1 MYKDRGIIKWA
12 PFDAL
17 VGFQN
22 KIDEMLYERGKKE
35 RPILCEDKLIEM
47 DRVIREAI
55 ESKYEVFIEYYH
67 EGYFKHLSG
76 AIDRI
81 DEINGIIDVCG
92 LSLEVVDVLEME
104 LFNVWFS
111 EK

>member
-47 DRVIREAI
+47 DLAIHEALGEKREVLV
-55 ESKYEVFIEYYH
+55 SYYED
-67 EGYFKHLSG
+67 GYIKNTYGFV
-76 AIDRI
+76 DRI
-81 DEINGIIDVCG
+81 DKIKNTIEVSKLLIQIKNI
-92 LSLEVVDVLEME
+92 LNLEV
-104 LFNVWFS
+104 F
-111 EK
+111 